1 MQLVS
6 ALFISR
12 YSGCM
17 LFEYDGAVPLEQA
30 TAQEVAQAAWMTKAQ
45 IRQLFD
51 AGQMV
56 HTLSCFFETE
66 GLKRF
71 I

>member
-1 MQLVS
+1 
-6 ALFISR
+6 
-12 YSGCM
+12 M

>member
-1 MQLVS
+1 MRCSFPDILDVW
-6 ALFISR
+6 
-12 YSGCM
+12 

-30 TAQEVAQAAWMTKAQ
+30 TTQEVAQAAWMTKAQ

-56 HTLSCFFETE
+56 HTLGYFFETE
-66 GLKRF
+66 GP
-71 I
+71 